1 MVSRSSLTSNHD
13 DSGDKLACSL
23 RLRSVKDGQISVD
36 DIEDIHQLPLIL
48 VDTLDLN
55 IVQSIERDVVTSVRL
70 DPPLE
75 PCLVLSLDL
84 DESIHEVFVSC
95 IGSQLL
101 QVVER
106 RDPLVDATEGVTD
119 QVGELW
125 ITAVDPSSWSDTVG
139 LVLEFTRV
147 QLVELFEDSLLQE
160 L

>member
-13 DSGDKLACSL
+13 DSGLESGGSL
-23 RLRSVKDGQISVD
+23 HLRSVKDGQISVD

-55 IVQSIERDVVTSVRL
+55 VVQSIERDVVASVRF

-75 PCLVLSLDL
+75 SCLVLSLDL
-84 DESIHEVFVSC
+84 DESIHEVFVGC

-106 RDPLVDATEGVTD
+106 CDPLVDATEGVTD
-119 QVGELW
+119 QVRELW

-139 LVLEFTRV
+139 LVLDFTRV